1 MAPDSATLDS
11 FNVNDSDVV
20 HAVLAKEGRGAQAR
34 MLRRLNNA
42 HGNNGGNNTNNTSG
56 INIRRNLY
64 SNPTDSESLSRLWR
78 RIGIDASGVVVTRE
92 QGESESEESEAEGD
106 VETGERRTGRERR
119 GFDRLRSTGMSRD
132 EVNIIRSYFARSVDQ
147 YIERRRI
154 LIRASAQLR
163 NSLGAGNSG
172 RDRLDT
178 GDSSNSLL
186 DNGSE
191 ENEDDRDVT
200 EANNTNQNRDGDN
213 ENANVNTPVEGEDIL
228 LDRLRMEDEWMST
241 QGPYSE
247 FRMNLNTSNPLL
259 LAAISG
265 HSPNNPSL
273 SNFLSGSGRN
283 RRGLLSRR
291 NGTNTNDSEEDEED
305 LMFSSLGSNPMLL
318 PNTNSPFRPY
328 MSPLPSVGTD
338 KDFFWGFMLGFF
350 VGFIMLFWVWM
361 PTVPHKQKIGII
373 SGVICQ
379 LMLNL
384 LRKSGEAEAP
394 I

>member
-1 MAPDSATLDS
+1 
-11 FNVNDSDVV
+11 
-20 HAVLAKEGRGAQAR
+20 
-34 MLRRLNNA
+34 
-42 HGNNGGNNTNNTSG
+42 
-56 INIRRNLY
+56 
-64 SNPTDSESLSRLWR
+64 
-78 RIGIDASGVVVTRE
+78 
-92 QGESESEESEAEGD
+92 
-106 VETGERRTGRERR
+106 
-119 GFDRLRSTGMSRD
+119 
-132 EVNIIRSYFARSVDQ
+132 
-147 YIERRRI
+147 
-154 LIRASAQLR
+154 
-163 NSLGAGNSG
+163 
-172 RDRLDT
+172 
-178 GDSSNSLL
+178 
-186 DNGSE
+186 
-191 ENEDDRDVT
+191 
-200 EANNTNQNRDGDN
+200 
-213 ENANVNTPVEGEDIL
+213 
-228 LDRLRMEDEWMST
+228 
-241 QGPYSE
+241 
-247 FRMNLNTSNPLL
+247 MNLNTSNPLL